1 MNVLPRPILIGYDG
15 SAGAVRAIDGAGRL
29 FAASPA
35 AVVYVSAVPA
45 LHVHATSVAA
55 LREEL
60 IEEVRSAARHDAA
73 AVAEEGARLA
83 RKAGLEATSRTVE
96 SADSPA
102 AVIIEVAAQENVAA
116 VVVGRTLRGDSVPW
130 SLGSVSHRIVDH
142 IDMPVVLV

>member
-1 MNVLPRPILIGYDG
+1 M
-15 SAGAVRAIDGAGRL
+15 
-29 FAASPA
+29 
-35 AVVYVSAVPA
+35 
-45 LHVHATSVAA
+45 HVHATSVAA

-102 AVIIEVAAQENVAA
+102 SVIIEVAAQENVAA